1 MVENRPFVTT
11 DFFRCTSR
19 TMLPENLVFAAR
31 ENANQSANAL
41 CVEES
46 SCFRIIIPRTV
57 FDSMIYPDISY
68 QINASINYSLEN
80 LLRDVPDQENG
91 IPDR

>member
-1 MVENRPFVTT
+1 
-11 DFFRCTSR
+11 
-19 TMLPENLVFAAR
+19 MLPENLVFA
-31 ENANQSANAL
+31 NKSANAL

-46 SCFRIIIPRTV
+46 SCFSIIIPRTV
-57 FDSMIYPDISY
+57 FDSMMYPDISY
-68 QINASINYSLEN
+68 QINAAINYSPEN